1 MSIAD
6 NYQYIA
12 RILLITIWFSYPA
25 PLGVLISLLAMLMN
39 YWVDKL
45 YLVKV
50 NKLPEQVNQTVA
62 SRILMVLEL
71 LPLVYMC
78 GTLQYTYEFGQSTDI
93 FQFLA
98 KFLNYGIV
106 FAVILLTMLGYALF
120 KRREFSQPHERVTYQ
135 QAQYLFTCDYDSENP
150 ITRYQ
155 SEIEFL
161 NKLLKTNKL
170 DEQSSHKIQT
180 MISKL

>member
-50 NKLPEQVNQTVA
+50 NKLPEQVN
-62 SRILMVLEL
+62 
-71 LPLVYMC
+71 
-78 GTLQYTYEFGQSTDI
+78 
-93 FQFLA
+93 
-98 KFLNYGIV
+98 
-106 FAVILLTMLGYALF
+106 
-120 KRREFSQPHERVTYQ
+120 
-135 QAQYLFTCDYDSENP
+135 
-150 ITRYQ
+150 
-155 SEIEFL
+155 
-161 NKLLKTNKL
+161 
-170 DEQSSHKIQT
+170 
-180 MISKL
+180 